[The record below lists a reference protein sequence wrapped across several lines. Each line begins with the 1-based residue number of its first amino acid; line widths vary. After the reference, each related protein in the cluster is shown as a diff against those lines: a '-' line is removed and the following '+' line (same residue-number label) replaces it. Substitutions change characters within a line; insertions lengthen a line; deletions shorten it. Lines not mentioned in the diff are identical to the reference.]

1 MPFWR
6 VLITT
11 DKISANRKNVPINN
25 LTKHYEKI
33 METDKYPYP
42 EDIEIEMLQEPG
54 SLEKHQFMT
63 RMIIINNELLERSYE
78 AALCNF

>member
-42 EDIEIEMLQEPG
+42 EDIEVLQDT
-54 SLEKHQFMT
+54 LE
-63 RMIIINNELLERSYE
+63 ELKYVLK
-78 AALCNF
+78 

>member
-1 MPFWR
+1 M
-6 VLITT
+6 LE
-11 DKISANRKNVPINN
+11 
-25 LTKHYEKI
+25 LE
-33 METDKYPYP
+33 YPYP